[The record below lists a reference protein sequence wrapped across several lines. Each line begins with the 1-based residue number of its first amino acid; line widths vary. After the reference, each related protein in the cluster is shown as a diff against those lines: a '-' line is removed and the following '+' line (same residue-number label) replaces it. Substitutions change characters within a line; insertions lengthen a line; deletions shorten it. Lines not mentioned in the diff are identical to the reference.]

1 MTKNEGEPSLKD
13 GMTEQISTWQRFAE
27 VTIKTND
34 LDPMYSVI
42 YGLNKTKSRKWM
54 GLFIMTFLLYYD
66 AGQATKL
73 ADECE
78 DLKLFKYFDHL
89 KYIAKDLPSFMKRGT
104 ERRHMRGE
112 NESKAL
118 EKLASFGLEP
128 WDLLL
133 EMYPDISVGRSYTAF
148 YNWMTTEFSGTQFGP
163 YFIWKLYDIF
173 NVCLDMPIS
182 LNSAEAI
189 KYMPDEPK
197 KAALHFFPTF
207 ENDPF
212 VFPKGLMK
220 VTDYIGQFDHP
231 VVPGRKCGLAEAET
245 VLCMMKGF
253 FKTKTHTIGDD
264 IEDKLR
270 QLVGHPELIELLP
283 PRVMGEYVR

>member
-1 MTKNEGEPSLKD
+1 
-13 GMTEQISTWQRFAE
+13 MTELITTWQRFAE

-54 GLFIMTFLLYYD
+54 GVFITTFLLYYD
-66 AGQATKL
+66 AGQAAKAANDYE
-73 ADECE
+73 ADI
-78 DLKLFKYFDHL
+78 DRPWKYFDWLLHNA
-89 KYIAKDLPSFMKRGT
+89 KYNPKMMKRGT

-112 NESKAL
+112 NERKAL

-128 WDLLL
+128 WELLMD
-133 EMYPDISVGRSYTAF
+133 MYGGDPELHHFPPVTYTWL
-148 YNWMTTEFSGTQFGP
+148 YNHMTTTFAGTQFGP

-182 LNSAEAI
+182 LSMEEAVC
-189 KYMPDEPK
+189 YMPDEPR
-197 KAALHFFPTF
+197 KAAVHFFGDF
-207 ENDPF
+207 A
-212 VFPKGLMK
+212 KGLSA
-220 VTDYIGQFDHP
+220 VDQYIEKFEHP

-264 IEDKLR
+264 IWDKYK
-270 QLVGHPELIELLP
+270 QLAGYPELLKLLP
-283 PRVMGEYVR
+283 HSALGAYTR